1 VKIPFLRAFLFLLGL
16 TAAAHLSGCPTPGP
30 TPTKPSAAFNA
41 TPTSGEAPLVVQ
53 FTDQSTAGSSAITAW
68 AWNFGDDTTS
78 TEQSPSHTYDTDGTY
93 TVALTVSSAD
103 GSDTE
108 TKTGLITVNSGSVT
122 DVPPTANF
130 AVTPTSG
137 EAPLAVQFTDTS
149 TPGSSAITTWAWDF
163 GDGNT
168 STDAN
173 PDHTYNVAD
182 TYSVSLTVTTAV
194 GSDTETKTDIITVNV
209 GAPTPP
215 TADFTATPTS
225 GDAPLTVQFVDT
237 SASGSSVITEWLWE
251 FGDDTTSTDRNPSH
265 VYDTAGSYSVTL
277 TVITADGSDEEFK
290 SNLIAVASGSGT
302 APTAAFSATPL
313 SGNAPLTVQF
323 TDESTPGTSPIT
335 TWAWDFGDGTT
346 SEGSSPSHIYSAAGS
361 YTVVLTVTTLDGVD
375 SETKADLITVDDA
388 EVLPDTSTFD
398 VTLAPEVL
406 RVPEAELENVI
417 IQWNPDEH
425 AYLLDPDALATLGLT
440 LDVGDPFILDGIEM
454 GRISYI
460 ETDET
465 GMYIET
471 EEMPLNEIFPDG
483 TIAWDYAVEFT
494 EDTVKSI
501 EIPGV
506 GEYMVKADTPIN
518 ITFEQGEFKY
528 ELAVVLKKTTADFDF
543 TVTKGIGAGVK
554 ARFTAKGQFAQ
565 FRNKNQI
572 EFESGQLTNF
582 GHELKGLRGNT
593 DLKLVMAGSGLDA
606 IDFKIPVPIMKI
618 PFVVGYIPA
627 TLSVGAQF
635 VVNAV
640 VPIEGSA
647 QVGTSFKY
655 DSDIGFSHN
664 GTEVQAG
671 GRAGTTTFGDPLHQ
685 TGAASAISANFGIGF
700 PRVTLSIAG
709 GTLVPWA
716 QVAFLV
722 GGAYTPG
729 INPCQSAD
737 AQFIGAAGYSL
748 GILGF
753 ELASGSTKLF
763 EQKKPLLR
771 AGICPPDNKVFLQ
784 DETAA
789 WLSGEGTIVLDK
801 PVLVEY

>member
-1 VKIPFLRAFLFLLGL
+1 MKTPFLRVFMFLLGL
-16 TAAAHLSGCPTPGP
+16 TTTAVQLSGCPTPGP
-30 TPTKPSAAFNA
+30 TPTKPSAAFSA
-41 TPTSGEAPLVVQ
+41 TPTSGAAPLAVQ
-53 FTDQSTAGSSAITAW
+53 FTDQSTAGTSAITAW
-68 AWNFGDDTTS
+68 AWNFGDDATS
-78 TEQSPSHTYDTDGTY
+78 TEQSPSHTYDADGTY
-93 TVALTVSSAD
+93 TVALTVTSAD

-108 TKTGLITVNSGSVT
+108 TKAGLITVGS
-122 DVPPTANF
+122 DIEVPPTANF
-130 AVTPTSG
+130 TVTPTSG
-137 EAPLAVQFTDTS
+137 TVPLTVAFTDAS
-149 TPGSSAITTWAWDF
+149 EPGSSAITAWAWDF
-163 GDGNT
+163 GDGDT
-168 STDAN
+168 STDQSPSHIYDEAGTYSVSLTVTSDDGTDDLVQSDLIVVSPLVDTPPTAN
-173 PDHTYNVAD
+173 FTATPTSGTAPLTVEFTDASAPGSSAITAWAWDFGDGESSTEQNPSHIYDETGI
-182 TYSVSLTVTTAV
+182 YSVSLTVTTAE
-194 GSDTETKTDIITVNV
+194 GT
-209 GAPTPP
+209 
-215 TADFTATPTS
+215 
-225 GDAPLTVQFVDT
+225 
-237 SASGSSVITEWLWE
+237 
-251 FGDDTTSTDRNPSH
+251 
-265 VYDTAGSYSVTL
+265 
-277 TVITADGSDEEFK
+277 DEEFK
-290 SNLIAVASGSGT
+290 GNHIAVTSGIGT
-302 APTAAFSATPL
+302 GPTAAFSAEPVSGTAPL
-313 SGNAPLTVQF
+313 SVQF
-323 TDESTPGTSPIT
+323 TDESEPGTSPIT
-335 TWAWDFGDGTT
+335 TWAWEFGDGST
-346 SEGSSPSHIYSAAGS
+346 SDGSSPSHIYSAAGT

-375 SETKADLITVDDA
+375 IETKIDLITVEEA
-388 EVLPDTSTFD
+388 EVIPDTSTFD
-398 VTLAPEVL
+398 VSLAPEVL

-417 IQWNPDEH
+417 IQWNPEEH

-454 GRISYI
+454 GRISYV
-460 ETDET
+460 ETDNT
-465 GMYIET
+465 GMYVET

-483 TIAWDYAVEFT
+483 EISWDYAVEFT
-494 EDTVKSI
+494 ADSVKSI

-506 GEYMVKADTPIN
+506 GEFAVKADTPIN

-528 ELAVVLKKTTADFDF
+528 ELVVVLKKTAADFDF

-554 ARFTAKGQFAQ
+554 ARFTAKGQFEQ

-593 DLKLVMAGSGLDA
+593 DLKLIMAGSGMDS
-606 IDFKIPVPIMKI
+606 IDFKIPVPILKI

-655 DSDIGFSHN
+655 DSDIGFTHN

-671 GRAGTTTFGDPLHQ
+671 GRAGTTTFGDPLHM
-685 TGAASAISANFGIGF
+685 TGAASAITANFGIGF

-737 AQFIGAAGYSL
+737 ALFQGSAGFNL

-753 ELASGSTKLF
+753 ELASGNTKLF
-763 EQKKPLLR
+763 EHKKILLR

-789 WLSGEGTIVLDK
+789 WLSGEGAIELDK
-801 PVLVEY
+801 PVLVAYE

>member
-1 VKIPFLRAFLFLLGL
+1 MKIPFLRAFLFLLGL
-16 TAAAHLSGCPTPGP
+16 STTAAHLSGCPTPDP
-30 TPTKPSAAFNA
+30 TPTKPSAAFSA
-41 TPTSGEAPLVVQ
+41 TPTSGAAPLAVQ
-53 FTDQSTAGSSAITAW
+53 FTDQSTAGSSAITSW
-68 AWNFGDDTTS
+68 AWNFGDGGTSTAEDPSHTYDADGTYTVALTVTSADGSDTETKAGMITVGAVVEAPPTANFTALPTSGTAPLTVQFTDASAPGSSAITDWAWDFGDGATS
-78 TEQSPSHTYDTDGTY
+78 TEQSPSHTFDDVGVYN
-93 TVALTVSSAD
+93 VS
-103 GSDTE
+103 
-108 TKTGLITVNSGSVT
+108 L
-122 DVPPTANF
+122 
-130 AVTPTSG
+130 AVT
-137 EAPLAVQFTDTS
+137 
-149 TPGSSAITTWAWDF
+149 
-163 GDGNT
+163 
-168 STDAN
+168 
-173 PDHTYNVAD
+173 
-182 TYSVSLTVTTAV
+182 
-194 GSDTETKTDIITVNV
+194 
-209 GAPTPP
+209 
-215 TADFTATPTS
+215 
-225 GDAPLTVQFVDT
+225 
-237 SASGSSVITEWLWE
+237 
-251 FGDDTTSTDRNPSH
+251 
-265 VYDTAGSYSVTL
+265 
-277 TVITADGSDEEFK
+277 TADGSDDEFK
-290 SNLIAVASGSGT
+290 GNFIAVTSGVGT
-302 APTAAFSATPL
+302 GPTAAFSADPVSGTAPL
-313 SGNAPLTVQF
+313 SVQF
-323 TDESTPGTSPIT
+323 TDESEPGTSPIT

-346 SEGSSPSHIYSAAGS
+346 SDGSSPSHIYSAAGT
-361 YTVVLTVTTLDGVD
+361 YTVVLTITTLDGVD
-375 SETKADLITVDDA
+375 SETKTDLITVDDA
-388 EVLPDTSTFD
+388 EVIPDSSTFD
-398 VTLAPEVL
+398 VTLAPGVS

-425 AYLLDPDALATLGLT
+425 AYLLDPDALEALGITLE
-440 LDVGDPFILDGIEM
+440 VGDPLILDGVEV
-454 GRISYI
+454 GRVSYI
-460 ETDET
+460 ETDDT

-494 EDTVKSI
+494 ADTVKSI

-528 ELAVVLKKTTADFDF
+528 ELAVVLKKTAADFEF
-543 TVTKGIGAGVK
+543 TVTKGIGAGVN
-554 ARFTAKGQFAQ
+554 ARFTAKGQFEQ

-593 DLKLVMAGSGLDA
+593 DLKLIMAGSGADA

-618 PFVVGYIPA
+618 PFAVGYIPA

-737 AQFIGAAGYSL
+737 ASFIGAAGYSL

-789 WLSGEGTIVLDK
+789 WLSSDGAIELDK
-801 PVLVEY
+801 PILVEY